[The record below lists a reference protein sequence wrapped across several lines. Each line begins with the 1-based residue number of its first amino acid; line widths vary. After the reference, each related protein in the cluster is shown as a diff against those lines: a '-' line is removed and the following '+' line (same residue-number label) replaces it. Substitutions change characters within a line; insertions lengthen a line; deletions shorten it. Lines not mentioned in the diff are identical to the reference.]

1 MTIAAFATSGTQH
14 PVLDGLL
21 GVSLIVHTH
30 IGVRCVCL
38 VSVLSPHLI
47 LFSLIVY

>member
-30 IGVRCVCL
+30 IGVRYTCL
-38 VSVLSPHLI
+38 VPRVVI
-47 LFSLIVY
+47 LTILLV